1 MSIERLEVR
10 RITLKLPLACR
21 QLPSDNYIVEFLS
34 SAYAISVKIK
44 NEVHDVCRQIYIG
57 KNGRSSGVIEN
68 ADYYAQG
75 VYETMH
81 SVFFFISIIG
91 RIELNSSDME
101 QEAADILTLHH
112 LVVNAEMLNTR
123 QDEGEDLKPISSDVL
138 ARLDT

>member
-1 MSIERLEVR
+1 MRIERLEVR

-21 QLPSDNYIVEFLS
+21 QLPSDNYILEFLS

-44 NEVHDVCRQIYIG
+44 NEVHYVA
-57 KNGRSSGVIEN
+57 GRSSGVIEN

-81 SVFFFISIIG
+81 SVFFFISTIG

>member
-1 MSIERLEVR
+1 MRIERLEVR

-44 NEVHDVCRQIYIG
+44 KEIHDVCRQIYIG
-57 KNGRSSGVIEN
+57 KESKSAGVIVEGRLN
-68 ADYYAQG
+68 
-75 VYETMH
+75 YETMH
-81 SVFFFISIIG
+81 SVFFISTIG